1 MTTSMQSERV
11 SPAPAAAPGGR
22 PPYAYKV
29 WATAGAAFLAVQ
41 AWTWIS
47 WLASGPGS
55 VTRFRDTAAPSWKW
69 AMALQAFQV
78 VSTAAVLVA
87 VARHARRCR
96 AVTLNVLYVLGCL
109 CLVWLDPMLN
119 YFRVGFF
126 YSSNFVNV
134 ESWLGHIPGQ
144 VAPYVNLTPQ
154 PLLWEVATYTGVFLA
169 FTLLLARVWKRLAA
183 RFPSAPWA
191 AYFAGTLGAAVILN
205 LVLELPFVRTGLF
218 AYPAA
223 WHGLALWGGETYQFP
238 LAESLGASLFWTA
251 STALFMTAGRDGL
264 TAVERG
270 VEAVGSARRRV
281 GVRFLAVTGFLH
293 VIFLAFPM
301 GLAQVGPLYTDRFP
315 PGYPAHLHNGWCGD
329 EGQPYGPC
337 PAPGVPWSARS
348 GPDPEPAETYR
359 RFPYFSGAPEP

>member
-1 MTTSMQSERV
+1 VKTVSVEVHDRV
-11 SPAPAAAPGGR
+11 VAAGPAATR
-22 PPYAYKV
+22 PAYAYKV
-29 WATAGAAFLAVQ
+29 WATVGAAFLAVQ
-41 AWTWIS
+41 AWTWAS
-47 WLASGPGS
+47 WLASGPGQI
-55 VTRFRDTAAPSWKW
+55 TRLRDTSAPSWKW
-69 AMALQAFQV
+69 AIALQVFQV
-78 VSTAAVLVA
+78 TSTAGVLVA
-87 VARHARRCR
+87 VARHARRAR
-96 AVTLNVLYVLGCL
+96 AVTLNVLYVAGCL

-154 PLLWEVATYTGVFLA
+154 PLPWEIATYTGVFLA
-169 FTLLLARVWKRLAA
+169 FTLLLTRVWKGLER
-183 RFPSAPWA
+183 RFPAAPWA
-191 AYFAGTLGAAVILN
+191 VRFAGTLGAAVVLN

-251 STALFMTAGRDGL
+251 STALFMTVGRDGL
-264 TAVERG
+264 SAVERG
-270 VEAVGSARRRV
+270 VDTVRSPRRRT
-281 GVRFLAVTGFLH
+281 GLRFLAVTGFLH

-315 PGYPAHLHNGWCGD
+315 PGYPAHLHNGWCGAD
-329 EGQPYGPC
+329 GQPYGPC

-348 GPDPEPAETYR
+348 GVDPEPAETYR
-359 RFPYFSGAPEP
+359 RFEYFRGAGEP